1 MANVYTVIRNNSDDA
16 LVEVRTFST
25 KAKATKFIKESV
37 KQDKNYLLAIPIDKN
52 DIRID
57 MGNEVSI
64 VSAYDVT
71 IIYQLEK
78 TVLE

>member
-1 MANVYTVIRNNSDDA
+1 MANVYTVIRNSSDDA
-16 LVEVRTFST
+16 FVEVSTFST

-37 KQDKNYLLAIPIDKN
+37 EQDNNNLLSIPIDKN

-57 MGNEVSI
+57 MDNEVSI

>member
-37 KQDKNYLLAIPIDKN
+37 KQNKNYLLSIPIDKN

-57 MGNEVSI
+57 MGNEVTFI
-64 VSAYDVT
+64 SAYDVT

-78 TVLE
+78 TVIE

>member
-1 MANVYTVIRNNSDDA
+1 MANVYTVIRNSSDDA

-37 KQDKNYLLAIPIDKN
+37 KQDKNYLLSITIDKN

>member
-1 MANVYTVIRNNSDDA
+1 MANVYTVIRNSSDGA

-25 KAKATKFIKESV
+25 KAKATKFIKDSV
-37 KQDKNYLLAIPIDKN
+37 KQDKNYLLSIPIDKN

-57 MGNEVSI
+57 MGNEVTI
-64 VSAYDVT
+64 ISAYDVT

>member
-25 KAKATKFIKESV
+25 KAKATKFIKEYV
-37 KQDKNYLLAIPIDKN
+37 KQDKNYLLSIPIDKN

-57 MGNEVSI
+57 MGNDVSI
-64 VSAYDVT
+64 ISAYDVT

>member
-1 MANVYTVIRNNSDDA
+1 MANVYTVIRNSSDDS

-37 KQDKNYLLAIPIDKN
+37 KQDKNYLLSIPIDKN

>member
-1 MANVYTVIRNNSDDA
+1 MANVYVVIRNDGDDA
-16 LVEVRTFST
+16 LVTVKTFSA
-25 KAKATKFIKESV
+25 KAKAKKYIKDSV
-37 KQDKNYLLAIPIDKN
+37 KQDKNYLLSIPIDKN

-57 MGNEVSI
+57 MGNEVTI
-64 VSAYDVT
+64 ISAYDVT

>member
-1 MANVYTVIRNNSDDA
+1 MANVYTVIRNSSDDA

-25 KAKATKFIKESV
+25 KAKATKFIKDSV

-57 MGNEVSI
+57 MGNEVTI
-64 VSAYDVT
+64 ISAYDVT

>member
-1 MANVYTVIRNNSDDA
+1 MANIYTVIRNSSDDA

-25 KAKATKFIKESV
+25 KAKATKFIKDSV

-57 MGNEVSI
+57 MGNEVTI
-64 VSAYDVT
+64 ISAYDVT

>member
-1 MANVYTVIRNNSDDA
+1 MASVYTVIRNSSDDA

-25 KAKATKFIKESV
+25 KAKATKFIKDSV
-37 KQDKNYLLAIPIDKN
+37 KQDKDYLLAIPIDKN

-57 MGNEVSI
+57 IGNELSI
-64 VSAYDVT
+64 ISAYDVT

>member
-1 MANVYTVIRNNSDDA
+1 MASVYTVIRNSSDDA

-25 KAKATKFIKESV
+25 KAKATKFIKDSV
-37 KQDKNYLLAIPIDKN
+37 KQDKDYLLAIPRDNN

-57 MGNEVSI
+57 IGNELSI
-64 VSAYDVT
+64 ISAYDVT

>member
-37 KQDKNYLLAIPIDKN
+37 KQDKNNLLSIPIDKN

-57 MGNEVSI
+57 MGNEVTI
-64 VSAYDVT
+64 ISAYDVI
-71 IIYQLEK
+71 IIYQLTK
-78 TVLE
+78 TEIE

>member
-1 MANVYTVIRNNSDDA
+1 MSNVYTVIRNSSDDA

-37 KQDKNYLLAIPIDKN
+37 KQDKNYLLSIPIDKN

-57 MGNEVSI
+57 MGNEVTI
-64 VSAYDVT
+64 ISAYDVT

-78 TVLE
+78 TVIE